1 MDILCFTHDKLV
13 MEIAIQY
20 TNVIFLI
27 IASLLGVYFFV
38 KYRNIERVN
47 NEKGV
52 HLTYQREVLEERL
65 HSIESQI
72 AMDGS
77 RFADT
82 NHLLLKENYDDSYND
97 GLVPNFRFFTS
108 LGIDL
113 QSVEVLQNSIAC
125 IMPFMKKQKTL
136 FDQIQQACKERGYEC
151 LRTDRTY
158 DPDNILKNI
167 LDLITKS
174 RFIIA
179 VLDGRNPNVYYE
191 LGICHALGKKVIM
204 VANGGLMDKIPYD
217 LMANKRIVF
226 YNTPLDLKEKLSVYL
241 KQLPDAYQR

>member
-1 MDILCFTHDKLV
+1 

-20 TNVIFLI
+20 INIIFLI
-27 IASLLGVYFFV
+27 TATLLGIYFFM
-38 KYRNIERVN
+38 KYRNINRLK
-47 NEKGV
+47 NEAGV
-52 HLTYQREVLEERL
+52 HLSYQREQFEERL
-65 HSIESQI
+65 YHIESQI
-72 AMDGS
+72 AMDGV

-82 NHLLLKENYDDSYND
+82 NHLLLKEKYDDSYND
-97 GLVPNFRFFTS
+97 GIVPNFRFFSS
-108 LGIDL
+108 LGIDI
-113 QSVEVLQNSIAC
+113 QSVEVQQNSIAC
-125 IMPFMKKQKTL
+125 IMPFMKKQKVL
-136 FDQIQQACKERGYEC
+136 FDQIQQACKDRGYEC
-151 LRTDRTY
+151 QRTDRTF

-167 LDLITKS
+167 LELITKS

-217 LMANKRIVF
+217 LMANKRVVF
-226 YNTPLDLKEKLSVYL
+226 YNTPIDLKEKLSVFL